1 MSTLRI
7 VLALAAVALVPACSS
22 TGSSVQSA
30 EPVMHK
36 SVTK

>member
-1 MSTLRI
+1 MTTLRI
-7 VLALAAVALVPACSS
+7 VLALAALAIVPACSS
-22 TGSSVQSA
+22 TGSPVQSA

>member
-1 MSTLRI
+1 MTTLRI
-7 VLALAAVALVPACSS
+7 VLALAAIALVPACSS

-30 EPVMHK
+30 EPVLQK